1 MALGFIDLGING
13 HLLVIDEVSGLPI
26 GVQNTQGFGAFVNTD
41 GYHKASLPTALYPGQ
56 MIYVVDAT
64 GAHVTGSMAFWNA
77 NTGHWIDVTTGIA
90 VA

>member
-1 MALGFIDLGING
+1 MALRFIDTGING
-13 HLLVIDEVSGLPI
+13 IVLVIDEVSGLPAGLI
-26 GVQNTQGFGAFVNTD
+26 STQGFGALVNTD
-41 GYHKASLPTALYPGQ
+41 GYHKASLPTALFPGQ

-77 NTGHWIDVTTGIA
+77 NTGHWIDVTTGVA